1 MERFLQT
8 TVQYSGIPRIRSM
21 FERIFNNLNESWFHF
36 FTTKQAN
43 RLFALNSFYD
53 FVYWFWIICR
63 NLQII
68 PSAQLNFFYHQTPQN
83 HSRALRSMDLIFIL
97 FLAML

>member
-21 FERIFNNLNESWFHF
+21 FERIFNNLNESWLHF

-43 RLFALNSFYD
+43 RLFALNSFYA

-97 FLAML
+97 FLTML